1 MCALLGWIFYFNLI
15 SDKGNMFQCYV
26 CMYVYLYVCMYVNQH
41 QTPDTRQR
49 VHILVTKIYFGF
61 QYNNIHINGDTLVSM
76 VWLKRNCS
84 F

>member
-1 MCALLGWIFYFNLI
+1 MYICITE
-15 SDKGNMFQCYV
+15 CRYV
-26 CMYVYLYVCMYVNQH
+26 CMYVCMYVFMYICLYVCMDECQH